1 MTFQPATIHEPAPAG
16 EAPVNQATIEAFHE
30 HGFVV
35 LRNFFDVARDLA
47 PIADQIAWLGQRIGG
62 DGFAMADAAAIERL
76 SLEQRGTLY
85 RSLRYLPAL
94 AQLAARP
101 GLLDLSRA
109 FGIAF
114 PLVLRSFNVRMDTP
128 HRDEFLF
135 HWHQDITYLLGSHNS
150 LTYWIPL
157 SQVDAEHGSI
167 EVVDASHRDGI
178 RALEYTGAK
187 ALEPQTVLSPADAR
201 LVKEPDDPTI
211 PVEAEPGDLVAFS
224 QYLLHR
230 STPNRSS
237 GIRWTVQIR
246 HADADEQAF
255 LDAGLPM
262 GDATNIFF
270 HDAYYGFQGER

>member
-1 MTFQPATIHEPAPAG
+1 MTYQSATLHAPAPADR
-16 EAPVNQATIEAFHE
+16 ASVDAFHE

-35 LRNFFDVARDLA
+35 LRNFFDYDRDLA
-47 PIADQIAWLGQRIGG
+47 PLTDQIAWLGRRLGG
-62 DGFAMADAAAIERL
+62 ADFAMNDAAAVERL

-94 AQLAARP
+94 AQLAAQP
-101 GLLDLSRA
+101 KLLDLSRA

-135 HWHQDITYLLGSHNS
+135 HWHQDITYLLGSHDS

-157 SQVDAEHGSI
+157 CRVDAEHGSI
-167 EVVDASHRDGI
+167 EVIDGSHRDGVHPVT
-178 RALEYTGAK
+178 YTGTK
-187 ALEPQTVLSPADAR
+187 TLEPQTVLAPADAR
-201 LVKEPDDPTI
+201 LVKEPDEPTVL
-211 PVEAEPGDLVAFS
+211 VEAEPGDLVAFS

-230 STPNRSS
+230 STPNRSA
-237 GIRWTVQIR
+237 GTRWTVQIR

-262 GDATNIFF
+262 GDATNIYF
-270 HDAYYGFQGER
+270 HDAYYGVRDDKR